1 MKKQDILKFFISV
14 AIIILF
20 SEKNFSQTE
29 NDSVVVKN
37 KYGIRIGL
45 DFSKQIRMLTE
56 NYKGLSLYGDV
67 KIKERL
73 FIVSE
78 LGSDEK
84 ELRTDNLRSK
94 FSGNYIKAGLN
105 YNLYNNLPGL
115 NNEIY
120 VGFRF
125 ATSKFKSE
133 ISEYIIYN
141 KDRFWSQDPIFDNI
155 INKGLN
161 ANWVEL
167 IIGINS
173 ELVNNLFMGLSLRLN
188 RMLNQ
193 KKPENFTNLYIP
205 GFNKVT
211 ENNNFGTGLTYSCLL
226 YTSPSPR
233 DQRGSG
239 MAASA

>member
-20 SEKNFSQTE
+20 SGKNCSQTE

-56 NYKGLSLYGDV
+56 DYKGLSLYGDV

-211 ENNNFGTGLTYSCLL
+211 ENNNFGTGLTYSII
-226 YTSPSPR
+226 YQIPIIKK
-233 DQRGSG
+233 
-239 MAASA
+239 

>member
-20 SEKNFSQTE
+20 SVKNFSQTE

-37 KYGIRIGL
+37 EYGIRIGL

-56 NYKGLSLYGDV
+56 DYKGLSLYGDV

-167 IIGINS
+167 IIGINA
-173 ELVNNLFMGLSLRLN
+173 ELLNNLFVGLSLRLN

-211 ENNNFGTGLTYSCLL
+211 ENNNFGTGLTYSII
-226 YTSPSPR
+226 YQIPIIKK
-233 DQRGSG
+233 
-239 MAASA
+239 

>member
-20 SEKNFSQTE
+20 SVKNFSQTE

-167 IIGINS
+167 IIGINA
-173 ELVNNLFMGLSLRLN
+173 ELLNNFFMGLSLRLN

-211 ENNNFGTGLTYSCLL
+211 ENNNFGTGLTYSLI
-226 YTSPSPR
+226 YQIPIIKK
-233 DQRGSG
+233 
-239 MAASA
+239 

>member
-20 SEKNFSQTE
+20 SVKNFSQIE

-115 NNEIY
+115 YNDLY

-167 IIGINS
+167 IIGINA
-173 ELVNNLFMGLSLRLN
+173 ELLNNLFVGLSLRLN

-205 GFNKVT
+205 GFNRVT
-211 ENNNFGTGLTYSCLL
+211 ENNNFGTGLTYSII
-226 YTSPSPR
+226 YQIPIIKK
-233 DQRGSG
+233 
-239 MAASA
+239 

>member
-14 AIIILF
+14 ATIILF

-56 NYKGLSLYGDV
+56 DYKGLSLYGDV

-167 IIGINS
+167 IIGINA
-173 ELVNNLFMGLSLRLN
+173 ELLNNLFMGLSLRLN

-211 ENNNFGTGLTYSCLL
+211 ENNNFGTGLTYSLI
-226 YTSPSPR
+226 YQITIIKK
-233 DQRGSG
+233 
-239 MAASA
+239 

>member
-20 SEKNFSQTE
+20 SVKNFSQTE
-29 NDSVVVKN
+29 NDSLVVKN

-56 NYKGLSLYGDV
+56 DYKGLSLYGDV

-161 ANWVEL
+161 ANWLEL
-167 IIGINS
+167 IIGINA
-173 ELVNNLFMGLSLRLN
+173 ELLNNLFMGLSLRLN

-211 ENNNFGTGLTYSCLL
+211 EDNNFGTGLTYSLI
-226 YTSPSPR
+226 YQIPIIKK
-233 DQRGSG
+233 
-239 MAASA
+239 

>member
-20 SEKNFSQTE
+20 SVRNYSQTE
-29 NDSVVVKN
+29 KDSVVVKN

-56 NYKGLSLYGDV
+56 DYKGLSLYGDV

-141 KDRFWSQDPIFDNI
+141 KDHFWSQDPIFDNI

-161 ANWVEL
+161 AIWVEL
-167 IIGINS
+167 IIGINA

-211 ENNNFGTGLTYSCLL
+211 ENNNFGTGLTYSLI
-226 YTSPSPR
+226 YQIPIIKK
-233 DQRGSG
+233 
-239 MAASA
+239 

>member
-56 NYKGLSLYGDV
+56 DYKGLSLYGDV

-94 FSGNYIKAGLN
+94 FSGNYMKAGLN

-133 ISEYIIYN
+133 ISEYMIYN

-167 IIGINS
+167 IIGINA
-173 ELVNNLFMGLSLRLN
+173 ELLNNLFMGLSLRLN

-211 ENNNFGTGLTYSCLL
+211 ENNNFGTGLTYSLI
-226 YTSPSPR
+226 YQIPIIKK
-233 DQRGSG
+233 
-239 MAASA
+239 

>member
-56 NYKGLSLYGDV
+56 DYKGLSLYGDV

-141 KDRFWSQDPIFDNI
+141 KDHFWSQDPIFDNI

-161 ANWVEL
+161 ANWEEL
-167 IIGINS
+167 IIGINA
-173 ELVNNLFMGLSLRLN
+173 ELLNNLFVGLSLRLN

-211 ENNNFGTGLTYSCLL
+211 ENNNFGTGLTYSII
-226 YTSPSPR
+226 YQIPIIKK
-233 DQRGSG
+233 
-239 MAASA
+239 

>member
-20 SEKNFSQTE
+20 SVKNFSQTE

-211 ENNNFGTGLTYSCLL
+211 ENNNFGTGLTYSII
-226 YTSPSPR
+226 YQIPIIKK
-233 DQRGSG
+233 
-239 MAASA
+239 

>member
-56 NYKGLSLYGDV
+56 DYKGLSLYGDV

-161 ANWVEL
+161 ANWLEL
-167 IIGINS
+167 IIGINA
-173 ELVNNLFMGLSLRLN
+173 ELLNNLFMGLSLRLN

-211 ENNNFGTGLTYSCLL
+211 ENNNFGTGLTYSIIYLSL
-226 YTSPSPR
+226 IHI
-233 DQRGSG
+233 
-239 MAASA
+239 

>member
-20 SEKNFSQTE
+20 SGKNFSQTE

-56 NYKGLSLYGDV
+56 DYKGLSLYGDV

-141 KDRFWSQDPIFDNI
+141 KDHFWSQDPIFDNI

-167 IIGINS
+167 IIGINA
-173 ELVNNLFMGLSLRLN
+173 ELLNNLFMGLSLRLN

-211 ENNNFGTGLTYSCLL
+211 ENNNFGTGLTYSLI
-226 YTSPSPR
+226 YQIPIIKK
-233 DQRGSG
+233 
-239 MAASA
+239 

>member
-20 SEKNFSQTE
+20 SGKNYSQTE
-29 NDSVVVKN
+29 KDSVVVKN

-56 NYKGLSLYGDV
+56 DYKGLSLYGDV

-167 IIGINS
+167 IIGINA
-173 ELVNNLFMGLSLRLN
+173 ELLNNLFMGLSLRLN

-211 ENNNFGTGLTYSCLL
+211 ENNNFGTGLTYSLI
-226 YTSPSPR
+226 YQIPIIKK
-233 DQRGSG
+233 
-239 MAASA
+239 

>member
-56 NYKGLSLYGDV
+56 DYKGLSLYGDV

-105 YNLYNNLPGL
+105 YNLYNNFPGL

-167 IIGINS
+167 IIGINA

-211 ENNNFGTGLTYSCLL
+211 ENNNFGTGLTYSLI
-226 YTSPSPR
+226 YQIPIIKK
-233 DQRGSG
+233 
-239 MAASA
+239 

>member
-1 MKKQDILKFFISV
+1 
-14 AIIILF
+14 
-20 SEKNFSQTE
+20 
-29 NDSVVVKN
+29 
-37 KYGIRIGL
+37 
-45 DFSKQIRMLTE
+45 MLTE
-56 NYKGLSLYGDV
+56 DYKGLSLYGDV

-161 ANWVEL
+161 ANWLEL
-167 IIGINS
+167 IIGINA
-173 ELVNNLFMGLSLRLN
+173 ELLNNLLMGWSLRLN
-188 RMLNQ
+188 RMINQ
-193 KKPENFTNLYIP
+193 KKPANFTNLYIP

-211 ENNNFGTGLTYSCLL
+211 ENNNFGTGLTYSLI
-226 YTSPSPR
+226 YQIPIIKK
-233 DQRGSG
+233 
-239 MAASA
+239 

>member
-1 MKKQDILKFFISV
+1 MKKQDMLKFFISV

-20 SEKNFSQTE
+20 SGKNFSQTE

-56 NYKGLSLYGDV
+56 DYKGLSLYGDV

-105 YNLYNNLPGL
+105 YNLYNNLPRL

-167 IIGINS
+167 IIGINA
-173 ELVNNLFMGLSLRLN
+173 ELLNNLFMGLSLRLN

-211 ENNNFGTGLTYSCLL
+211 ENNNFGTGLTYSLI
-226 YTSPSPR
+226 YQIPIIKK
-233 DQRGSG
+233 
-239 MAASA
+239 

>member
-56 NYKGLSLYGDV
+56 DYKGLSLYGDV

-161 ANWVEL
+161 ANWLEL
-167 IIGINS
+167 IIGINA
-173 ELVNNLFMGLSLRLN
+173 ELLNNLFMGLSLRLN

-211 ENNNFGTGLTYSCLL
+211 ENNNFGTGLTYSLI
-226 YTSPSPR
+226 YQIPIIKK
-233 DQRGSG
+233 
-239 MAASA
+239 

>member
-20 SEKNFSQTE
+20 SGKNFSQTE

-56 NYKGLSLYGDV
+56 DYKGLSLYGDV

-105 YNLYNNLPGL
+105 YNLYNNLPRL

-141 KDRFWSQDPIFDNI
+141 KDHFWSQDPIFDNI

-167 IIGINS
+167 IIGINA
-173 ELVNNLFMGLSLRLN
+173 ELLNNLFMGLSLRLN

-211 ENNNFGTGLTYSCLL
+211 ENNNFGTGLTYSLI
-226 YTSPSPR
+226 YQIPIIKK
-233 DQRGSG
+233 
-239 MAASA
+239 

>member
-20 SEKNFSQTE
+20 SVKNFSQTE

-37 KYGIRIGL
+37 EYGIRIGL

-56 NYKGLSLYGDV
+56 DYKGLSIYGDV

-167 IIGINS
+167 IIGINA
-173 ELVNNLFMGLSLRLN
+173 ELLNNLFMGLSLRLN

-211 ENNNFGTGLTYSCLL
+211 ENNNFGTGLTYSLI
-226 YTSPSPR
+226 YQIPIIKK
-233 DQRGSG
+233 
-239 MAASA
+239 

>member
-1 MKKQDILKFFISV
+1 
-14 AIIILF
+14 
-20 SEKNFSQTE
+20 
-29 NDSVVVKN
+29 
-37 KYGIRIGL
+37 
-45 DFSKQIRMLTE
+45 MLTE
-56 NYKGLSLYGDV
+56 DYKGLSLYGDV

-167 IIGINS
+167 IIGINA
-173 ELVNNLFMGLSLRLN
+173 ELLNNLFMGLSLRLN

-211 ENNNFGTGLTYSCLL
+211 ENNNFGTGLTYSLI
-226 YTSPSPR
+226 YQIPIIKK
-233 DQRGSG
+233 
-239 MAASA
+239 

>member
-1 MKKQDILKFFISV
+1 MSSPRETLVKPIKVINII
-14 AIIILF
+14 IIILLCGKNH
-20 SEKNFSQTE
+20 SQAEK
-29 NDSVVVKN
+29 DSISLEN

-56 NYKGLSLYGDV
+56 DYSGLSLYGDI
-67 KIKERL
+67 KIKERV

-78 LGSDEK
+78 LGTDEK
-84 ELRTDNLRSK
+84 NIHNENLKSK
-94 FSGNYIKAGLN
+94 FSGNYIKAGFN

-133 ISEYIIYN
+133 ILEYRIYN
-141 KDRFWSQDPIFDNI
+141 KDQFWLQDPIFDNI

-167 IIGINS
+167 VIGINT
-173 ELVNNLFMGLSLRLN
+173 ELANNLFMGLSLRLN

-205 GFNKVT
+205 GFNKAT
-211 ENNNFGTGLTYSCLL
+211 ENNNFGTGLTYSLI
-226 YTSPSPR
+226 YQIPIVKK
-233 DQRGSG
+233 
-239 MAASA
+239 

>member
-56 NYKGLSLYGDV
+56 DYKGLSLYGDV

-125 ATSKFKSE
+125 AISKFKSE

-167 IIGINS
+167 IIGINA
-173 ELVNNLFMGLSLRLN
+173 ELLNNLFMGLSLRLN

-211 ENNNFGTGLTYSCLL
+211 ENNNFGTGLTYSLI
-226 YTSPSPR
+226 YQIPIIKK
-233 DQRGSG
+233 
-239 MAASA
+239 

>member
-56 NYKGLSLYGDV
+56 DYKGLSLYGDV

-155 INKGLN
+155 INNGLN

-167 IIGINS
+167 IIGINA
-173 ELVNNLFMGLSLRLN
+173 ELLNNLFMGLSLRLN

-205 GFNKVT
+205 GFNRVT
-211 ENNNFGTGLTYSCLL
+211 ENNNFGTGLTYSII
-226 YTSPSPR
+226 YQIPIIKK
-233 DQRGSG
+233 
-239 MAASA
+239 

>member
-1 MKKQDILKFFISV
+1 MKKQDMLKFFISV

-20 SEKNFSQTE
+20 SGKNFSQTE
-29 NDSVVVKN
+29 KDSVVVKN

-56 NYKGLSLYGDV
+56 DYKGLSLYGDV

-133 ISEYIIYN
+133 ISEYVIYN
-141 KDRFWSQDPIFDNI
+141 KDHFWSQDPIFDNI

-161 ANWVEL
+161 AIWVEL
-167 IIGINS
+167 IIGINA

-193 KKPENFTNLYIP
+193 KKPENFTNVFIP

-211 ENNNFGTGLTYSCLL
+211 ENNNFGTGLTYSLI
-226 YTSPSPR
+226 YQIPIIKK
-233 DQRGSG
+233 
-239 MAASA
+239 

>member
-14 AIIILF
+14 AIIILL
-20 SEKNFSQTE
+20 SGKNFSQTE

-56 NYKGLSLYGDV
+56 DYKGLSLYGDV

-167 IIGINS
+167 IIGINA
-173 ELVNNLFMGLSLRLN
+173 ELLNNLFMGLSLRLN

-211 ENNNFGTGLTYSCLL
+211 ENNNFGTGLTYSLI
-226 YTSPSPR
+226 YQIPIIKK
-233 DQRGSG
+233 
-239 MAASA
+239 

>member
-20 SEKNFSQTE
+20 SVKNFSQTE

-37 KYGIRIGL
+37 EYGIRIGL

-155 INKGLN
+155 INNGLN

-167 IIGINS
+167 IIGINA
-173 ELVNNLFMGLSLRLN
+173 ELLNNLFVGLSLRLN

-211 ENNNFGTGLTYSCLL
+211 ENNNFGTGLTYSII
-226 YTSPSPR
+226 YQIPIIKK
-233 DQRGSG
+233 
-239 MAASA
+239 

>member
-20 SEKNFSQTE
+20 SVKNFSQTE

-37 KYGIRIGL
+37 EYGIRIGL

-56 NYKGLSLYGDV
+56 DYKGLSIYGDV

-167 IIGINS
+167 IIGINA
-173 ELVNNLFMGLSLRLN
+173 ELLNNLFVGLSLRLN

-211 ENNNFGTGLTYSCLL
+211 ENNNFGTGLTYSII
-226 YTSPSPR
+226 YQIPIIKK
-233 DQRGSG
+233 
-239 MAASA
+239 

>member
-20 SEKNFSQTE
+20 SVKNFSQIE

-56 NYKGLSLYGDV
+56 DYKGLSLYGDV

-167 IIGINS
+167 IIGINA
-173 ELVNNLFMGLSLRLN
+173 ELLNNFFVGLSLRLN

-211 ENNNFGTGLTYSCLL
+211 ENNNFGTGLTYSLI
-226 YTSPSPR
+226 YQIPIIKK
-233 DQRGSG
+233 
-239 MAASA
+239 

>member
-20 SEKNFSQTE
+20 SGKNSSQTE
-29 NDSVVVKN
+29 KDSVVVKN

-56 NYKGLSLYGDV
+56 DYKGLSLYGDV

-141 KDRFWSQDPIFDNI
+141 KDHFWSQDPIFDNI

-167 IIGINS
+167 IIGINA

-211 ENNNFGTGLTYSCLL
+211 ENNNFGTGLTYSLI
-226 YTSPSPR
+226 YQIPIIKK
-233 DQRGSG
+233 
-239 MAASA
+239 

>member
-20 SEKNFSQTE
+20 SVKNFSQTE

-167 IIGINS
+167 IIGINA
-173 ELVNNLFMGLSLRLN
+173 ELLNNLFVGLSLRLN

-211 ENNNFGTGLTYSCLL
+211 ENNNFGTGLTYSLI
-226 YTSPSPR
+226 YQIPIIKK
-233 DQRGSG
+233 
-239 MAASA
+239 

>member
-20 SEKNFSQTE
+20 SVKNFSQTE

-56 NYKGLSLYGDV
+56 DYKGLSLYGDV

-167 IIGINS
+167 IIGINA
-173 ELVNNLFMGLSLRLN
+173 ELLNNLFMGLSLRLN

-211 ENNNFGTGLTYSCLL
+211 ENNNFGTGLTYSLI
-226 YTSPSPR
+226 YQIPIIKK
-233 DQRGSG
+233 
-239 MAASA
+239 

>member
-20 SEKNFSQTE
+20 SVKNFSQTE

-37 KYGIRIGL
+37 EYGIRIGL

-56 NYKGLSLYGDV
+56 DYKGLSLYGDV

-167 IIGINS
+167 IIGINA
-173 ELVNNLFMGLSLRLN
+173 ELLNNFFMGLSLRLN

-211 ENNNFGTGLTYSCLL
+211 ENNNFGTGLTYSII
-226 YTSPSPR
+226 YQIPIIKK
-233 DQRGSG
+233 
-239 MAASA
+239 

>member
-56 NYKGLSLYGDV
+56 DYKGLSLYGDV

-141 KDRFWSQDPIFDNI
+141 KDHFWSQDPIFDNI

-167 IIGINS
+167 IIGINA
-173 ELVNNLFMGLSLRLN
+173 ELLNNLFMGLSLRLN

-211 ENNNFGTGLTYSCLL
+211 ENNNFGTGLTYSLI
-226 YTSPSPR
+226 YQIPIIKK
-233 DQRGSG
+233 
-239 MAASA
+239 

>member
-20 SEKNFSQTE
+20 SGKNFSQTE

-56 NYKGLSLYGDV
+56 DYKGLSLYGDV

-167 IIGINS
+167 IIGINA
-173 ELVNNLFMGLSLRLN
+173 ELLNNLFMGLSLRLN

-211 ENNNFGTGLTYSCLL
+211 ENNNFGTGLTYSII
-226 YTSPSPR
+226 YQIPIIKK
-233 DQRGSG
+233 
-239 MAASA
+239 